1 MNADDH
7 AEPRRRVMVIG
18 SGSHFLSGISYY
30 THHLALALRDTHD
43 VSIVLMRRLVPA
55 RLYPGRR
62 RIGMKLASFA
72 YPPDMPVLD
81 GVDWWGRGLARA
93 AVRVVR
99 TRPDVLVLQWWTGA
113 VLHLYLVLAGLARLV
128 GAAVVIEF
136 HESQDVGEMR
146 FGPARWY
153 VDHAFPLLLRM
164 ASGVVYHSEFDR
176 RLIEERHGA
185 GHTVAEV
192 LPHGPYDGRV
202 VPDPNVLAEARPGER
217 EILWFGVI
225 RPFKGVEDLV
235 EAFSSLTDEE
245 FGRVRLTVVGET
257 WEGWT
262 QPVEAIRRSPQS
274 ERITLVNRYVSDEE
288 LAGYLARAHVV
299 ALPYRRSSS
308 SGPLAM
314 AMAHGLPVV
323 VTEVGGLVEAA
334 GQYAGAL
341 FVPPGDVAA
350 LAAALRKV
358 ALEDPTHHEA
368 PVSWKG
374 TEKGFAR
381 LFRQLGSGSP
391 TIRPTQEAQ

>member
-1 MNADDH
+1 MNAD
-7 AEPRRRVMVIG
+7 ERTGSRRRVMVIG
-18 SGSHFLSGISYY
+18 SGTHFLSGISYY
-30 THHLALALRDTHD
+30 THHLALALRDTQD
-43 VSIVLMRRLVPA
+43 VSVVLMRRLVPA

-62 RIGMKLASFA
+62 RAGMKLASFA

-81 GVDWWGRGLARA
+81 GVDWWGRGLGRA
-93 AVRVVR
+93 AARIVR
-99 TRPDVLVLQWWTGA
+99 TRPDVVVLQWWTGA
-113 VLHLYLVLAGLARLV
+113 VLHSYLVLAGLGRLL
-128 GAAVVIEF
+128 GAAVIIEF

-146 FGPARWY
+146 FGAARWY
-153 VDHAFPLLLRM
+153 VDHVFPLLLHL
-164 ASGVVYHSEFDR
+164 ASGVVYHSEYDR
-176 RLIEERHGA
+176 RLIEGRHRA
-185 GHTVAEV
+185 GHKVAEV

-202 VPDPNVLAEARPGER
+202 APDPEVLAEARAGER

-235 EAFSSLTDEE
+235 EAFSSLPDEE

-262 QPVEAIRRSPQS
+262 QPVEAIRRSPLS
-274 ERITLVNRYVSDEE
+274 ERITLVNRYVTDEE

-334 GQYAGAL
+334 GQYKGAT

-358 ALEDPTHHEA
+358 ALEASTRHDA
-368 PVSWKG
+368 PVSWHG
-374 TEKGFAR
+374 TERGFAH
-381 LFRQLGSGSP
+381 LFQQLGS
-391 TIRPTQEAQ
+391 